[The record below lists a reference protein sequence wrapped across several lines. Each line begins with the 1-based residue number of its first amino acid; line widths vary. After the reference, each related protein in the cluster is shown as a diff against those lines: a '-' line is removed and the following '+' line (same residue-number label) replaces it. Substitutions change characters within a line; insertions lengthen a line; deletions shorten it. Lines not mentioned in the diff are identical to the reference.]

1 MTGAIIGFVM
11 CAAAGW
17 LLYAI
22 RYRATEPQPKLLQSD
37 VVAYTLCLVCIF
49 LVAGGVAMI
58 VRGMLMG

>member
-1 MTGAIIGFVM
+1 MTNAIIGLVM

-22 RYRATEPQPKLLQSD
+22 RYRATEPQPKLLRSD
-37 VVAYTLCLVCIF
+37 VVAQTLCVVCII
-49 LVAGGVAMI
+49 LATGGVALI